1 MCSMIW
7 LYLIDITCI
16 HMTFRTLESGV
27 IFSDRRK
34 KRAKPAMFR
43 CWFNPLTD
51 TMKCNR
57 TILHIQVEPTNL
69 LRFQF
74 SRTPPRVFFYFPAGT
89 KGGFWYA
96 KSCTGSSHR
105 SPSFSCSD
113 TTGASMVLTLPGL
126 YRSLIKKKT
135 TTLNN
140 KFNDD
145 WQT

>member
-1 MCSMIW
+1 
-7 LYLIDITCI
+7 
-16 HMTFRTLESGV
+16 MTFRTLESGV

-89 KGGFWYA
+89 KGGF
-96 KSCTGSSHR
+96 
-105 SPSFSCSD
+105 
-113 TTGASMVLTLPGL
+113 
-126 YRSLIKKKT
+126 
-135 TTLNN
+135 
-140 KFNDD
+140 
-145 WQT
+145 